1 MKRSILLVLT
11 LVLLLVLAPLA
22 LAAGTADEVQPPQ
35 QASFLFDD
43 LMYSVELNEQGE
55 QVIFCED
62 ESKTALPDG
71 VSYDL
76 ASNTLTFN
84 GANLETFHTLFQ
96 LGPDDYWLPTSDLK
110 IVLKGQNIFTAY
122 QDAEIDPNGTYHCI
136 SFGGGVNVTMT
147 GSGSLTATTQA
158 SNDGNAILLCEGST
172 LTIQDHAA
180 VTAQING
187 TYMGW
192 EDENGNPIQTMTSAI
207 GSDGSGVGLTVTG
220 NAQLFAAGEKSLSIC
235 SGTVVISGDAAFTG
249 HGSIEFWHSEESV
262 SRNSMTIQDNADVN
276 ITAYSEGLVL
286 MDATLNI
293 SGGSLDI
300 DLTAPTTTTEKVDE
314 AGNSYD
320 EADVWTHGIYLH
332 DGVVNLTD
340 GNVNIHYGN
349 GNGIELGNSDEPVTA
364 SFTQSG
370 GSLTVTPN
378 EGAKFTNAINA
389 DGRNAQNTLTF
400 SVGSTNLTGQVGIL
414 ANQGSQVSIASNAD
428 VHITAHNHAVYLND
442 SSLTMTGGTLDLD
455 MDADETTDHS
465 PIWDENGE
473 TDETYARVRTVAL
486 DRSTFSL
493 QGGTVTLD
501 YEDGAGISMNNW
513 TDYTSGAC
521 SFTQSG
527 GTLTVTTTGETE
539 NVGLETYSEDGSAVS
554 AVFRGGSA
562 TMKAMT
568 GMAVRKDCRLEIAG
582 TADVSLESYWQGIN
596 LNQSS
601 MAISGGDLDIDV
613 TAPVDYSTSYD
624 DDGNPYYSDYAWTD
638 GIICG
643 GSTLTMSGGNVTID
657 FPNGNGIGLATEMD
671 ETGAVLGTSSM
682 TQSGGTLTITANDN
696 SVDSYAISVN
706 DAMSS
711 NTPNTATFTG
721 GTTVLQAVKGLS
733 VNMNSEATISNN
745 AKIQVKNVA
754 SPYNW
759 WSLNSISGVLNIYG
773 GSLTV
778 EAHKAIALEI
788 ADQGSMNQTGGTVT
802 LDASGSVIEPGN
814 YIEAMG
820 LFESSQGSMNI
831 SGGTLDVTSDYVGMY
846 CSGSFSMLNGT
857 VNTYGDA
864 RGMMVV
870 DGSAVLRGGS
880 LNATTNGEGAVYP
893 SVAVLAASSDGASG
907 SLTITGGT
915 HSFLGSSKF
924 NTYGLVS
931 DGASV
936 DFEGGVVH
944 ITGQNAVL
952 WQGTDGYNTT
962 DGVNRMTLAD
972 GLHAVSNVTGNEL
985 QFVYEVENVSA
996 NETEYTYHCYYFTED
1011 STLDGN
1017 DCTDVTISSEEGQEP
1032 SGYTGAMEITSGQAT
1047 VGAPVVIKY
1056 TVVIDGTVSISLP
1069 AGLELIEGSLSVNGV
1084 TVSQLT
1090 DIPVSGSAIIRFS
1103 VKPLDE
1109 GDHTIT
1115 STATSSTG
1123 TYQTSLSVNASGFQA
1138 TAPSV
1143 TKVPLIY
1150 VSGYGT
1156 PGDKITLDV
1165 SSANTISKIYEGV
1178 VSSQGTFKIPVDLPV
1193 DSLLQKETF
1202 TIKVYFTKG
1211 RSSDPAATLTV
1222 TYDPDSVSVTFL
1234 SITNIVHSSHGIKV
1248 PVTIDV
1254 DYVNNKV
1261 LQSYYT
1267 YWPDE
1272 PLFEYAVE
1280 FDVPDGWEIRWA
1292 KIHVTLQDGTQ
1303 KEVELEEPGPGDR
1316 NHWKGELD
1324 LGDRDAS
1331 NPPVNYQIFWGACPV
1346 ASQAAETQYT
1356 GVQSFLPIM
1365 DPSGTVYSGTLDNPV
1380 SGATVTLYY
1389 GGNGET
1395 ADTANAYVFDM
1406 TNYGQVNP
1414 QVSDALGNYA
1424 WNVPEGWWQIV
1435 ATYEQDG
1442 RTYTAKSEWLHVLP
1456 IQEGVGLNLNLPTV
1470 DPDEPDE
1477 PDTPHK
1483 PSGGTSTT
1491 TPSQPTQ
1498 TFRDVSKRSYYYDAV
1513 TWAVENA
1520 VTDGTGSN
1528 TFSPDKACTRAEIV
1542 TFLWR
1547 AAGKPAAKSR
1557 ANPFTDVS
1565 SSAYYY
1571 DAVLWAVEAG
1581 ITQGTSATT
1590 FNPDKTCSRAEAV
1603 TFLYRAASGKASSGT
1618 VPFTDVPANAYYK
1631 DAVLWAVAE
1640 NVTQGTGSSTFS
1652 PDKTCSRAEIV
1663 TFLYRSPLSE

>member
-110 IVLKGQNIFTAY
+110 IVLEGQNIFTAY
-122 QDAEIDPNGTYHCI
+122 QDSEIDPNGTYHCI

-158 SNDGNAILLCEGST
+158 SNDGNAILLCEGSS
-172 LTIQDHAA
+172 LTIQDQAV

-207 GSDGSGVGLTVTG
+207 GSDGSGVSLTVTG

-249 HGSIEFWHSEESV
+249 DGSIEFWHSEESV

-370 GSLTVTPN
+370 GSLKVTPN
-378 EGAKFTNAINA
+378 EGAKSTNAINA

-400 SVGSTNLTGQVGIL
+400 SGGSTNLTGQVGIL

-428 VHITAHNHAVYLND
+428 VHITAHNDAVYLND

-455 MDADETTDHS
+455 MDADETTDRS

-513 TDYTSGAC
+513 TDNTSGAC

-527 GTLTVTTTGETE
+527 GTLTVTATGETE

-613 TAPVDYSTSYD
+613 TAPVDYNTDYD
-624 DDGNPYYSDYAWTD
+624 ADENPYYSDYAWTD

-682 TQSGGTLTITANDN
+682 TQSGGTLTITSNDN

-880 LNATTNGEGAVYP
+880 LNATTNGEGADYP
-893 SVAVLAASSDGASG
+893 SVALLAASNDGASG

-1017 DCTDVTISSEEGQEP
+1017 DCTDVTISSEEGEIP
-1032 SGYTGAMEITSGQAT
+1032 VDYTGSMEITSGQAI

-1056 TVVIDGTVSISLP
+1056 TVVTHGTISLDLP
-1069 AGLELIEGSLSVNGV
+1069 DELRLIQDSLSVNGEP
-1084 TVSQLT
+1084 VSDLE
-1090 DIPVSGSAIIRFS
+1090 DIEISGSAIIRFS
-1103 VKPLDE
+1103 VKPLKT
-1109 GDHTIT
+1109 GRYTVT
-1115 STATSSTG
+1115 STVSTPFETYTTSMPVT
-1123 TYQTSLSVNASGFQA
+1123 ASGFQA
-1138 TAPSV
+1138 TAPSM
-1143 TKVPLIY
+1143 TKVPT
-1150 VSGYGT
+1150 VDVTGHGT
-1156 PGDKITLDV
+1156 PGDIITLEIRGQKGGIATVTGTV
-1165 SSANTISKIYEGV
+1165 SSI
-1178 VSSQGTFKIPVDLPV
+1178 GTFDIPVTLPIA
-1193 DSLLQKETF
+1193 DMTQEESF
-1202 TIKVYFTKG
+1202 TIEVYFTSPYS
-1211 RSSDPAATLTV
+1211 RSSGQLGATLTV
-1222 TYDPDSVSVTFL
+1222 VYRPDCIVLNNFY
-1234 SITNIVHSSHGIKV
+1234 ITNIVHNNKNERV
-1248 PVTIDV
+1248 PVTFGV
-1254 DYVNNKV
+1254 DYLNNRV
-1261 LQSYYT
+1261 TQSFYT

-1272 PLFEYAVE
+1272 PVFSFTVE
-1280 FDVPDGWEIRWA
+1280 LDIPQNWTVNSVFIRIKLLNNTFIDVPLQMDGSPSLWE
-1292 KIHVTLQDGTQ
+1292 G
-1303 KEVELEEPGPGDR
+1303 ELELEDP
-1316 NHWKGELD
+1316 
-1324 LGDRDAS
+1324 S
-1331 NPPVNYQIFWGACPV
+1331 NPPVEFQVFWNAHPTEIVQELQINAG
-1346 ASQAAETQYT
+1346 SH
-1356 GVQSFLPIM
+1356 SFLPIM
-1365 DPSGTVYSGTLDNPV
+1365 DPSGTIYSGTLDNPV
-1380 SGATVTLYY
+1380 PGATVTLYF
-1389 GGNGET
+1389 GGNGKT
-1395 ADTANAYVFDM
+1395 ADAANAYVFDM

-1470 DPDEPDE
+1470 DPDEPD
-1477 PDTPHK
+1477 TPHK
-1483 PSGGTSTT
+1483 PSGGTSAT

-1498 TFRDVSKRSYYYDAV
+1498 TFRDVSKSSYYYDAV
-1513 TWAVENA
+1513 TWAVENG

-1557 ANPFTDVS
+1557 VNPFTDVS
-1565 SSAYYY
+1565 KSAYYY

-1590 FNPDKTCSRAEAV
+1590 FSPDKTCSRAEAV
-1603 TFLYRAASGKASSGT
+1603 TFLFRAASGKASSGT